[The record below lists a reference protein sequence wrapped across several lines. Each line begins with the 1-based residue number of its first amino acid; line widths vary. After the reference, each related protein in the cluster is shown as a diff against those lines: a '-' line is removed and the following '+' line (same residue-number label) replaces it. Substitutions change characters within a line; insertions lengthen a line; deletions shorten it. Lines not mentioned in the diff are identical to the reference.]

1 MDEFR
6 TKTGRCVF
14 DDGEVRL
21 EPDVRAALLGYDR
34 LAVALGVA
42 ALGGLAAV
50 GIATG
55 MAPSTVAAGVAL
67 GAVLSALGMAVNVY
81 RERSR
86 IGTIPFEQIQY
97 VTVREG
103 RLATLAPRFVI
114 KRDSRE
120 GAAVRFV
127 MMHSIRF
134 SSGRE
139 EFERGKELF
148 RRHGLE
154 LRGTL
159 REGDEEPVEEE
170 SVAEDSEADDG
181 DESSD
186 ADDERTFEDV
196 VGDVPESEVPAGI
209 DYDRYQRTRG
219 ADEDDDSPDRFDRRR
234 PGEGR

>member
-1 MDEFR
+1 MDGFR

-14 DDGEVRL
+14 EDGEVRL
-21 EPDVRAALLGYDR
+21 EPDVRTALLGYDR
-34 LAVALGVA
+34 VAVALGAA
-42 ALGGLAAV
+42 ALVGLAGL

-55 MAPSTVAAGVAL
+55 MAPSTIVAGLVF
-67 GAVLSALGMAVNVY
+67 GAVLSSLGMAVNVY
-81 RERSR
+81 REHDR
-86 IGTIPFEQIQY
+86 ISTIPLEQIQY

-134 SSGRE
+134 ASGRE

-159 REGDEEPVEEE
+159 PEDEAEASADGRDAETGDERDAGEP
-170 SVAEDSEADDG
+170 
-181 DESSD
+181 D
-186 ADDERTFEDV
+186 ATDDERTFEDV
-196 VGDVPESEVPAGI
+196 VGDVPESDVQAGL
-209 DYDRYQRTRG
+209 DYERYQRTRG
-219 ADEDDDSPDRFDRRR
+219 EDEDDDSPAPFDPDGGDDR
-234 PGEGR
+234 

>member
-21 EPDVRAALLGYDR
+21 EPDVPAALLGYDR
-34 LAVALGVA
+34 VAVALGVA
-42 ALGGLAAV
+42 ALAGLAGL

-55 MAPSTVAAGVAL
+55 MAPSTVAAGVVF
-67 GAVLSALGMAVNVY
+67 GAVLSALGMVVNVY

-134 SSGRE
+134 ASGRE

-159 REGDEEPVEEE
+159 SEDEASTDSKAFGTGDERSAGE
-170 SVAEDSEADDG
+170 SGATDD
-181 DESSD
+181 E
-186 ADDERTFEDV
+186 ERTFEDL
-196 VGDVPESEVPAGI
+196 VGDVPESDGPAGL
-209 DYDRYQRTRG
+209 DYERYQRTRED
-219 ADEDDDSPDRFDRRR
+219 DEDDDSPVPFDPGPGDDR
-234 PGEGR
+234 